1 MKEIIGAIALIVA
14 FAVPLTNMYI
24 ALSQPG
30 PLFVVDYDESCETL
44 CAKMTFSNKRFA
56 MTREE
61 YRKWQ
66 IEQANL

>member
-1 MKEIIGAIALIVA
+1 MKEIIFGIALIIA
-14 FAVPLTNMYI
+14 FAVPMTNMYI
-24 ALSQPG
+24 ALSKPG
-30 PLFVVDYDESCETL
+30 PMFIVDYDESCETL
-44 CAKMTFSNKRFA
+44 CAKMTFSNKGFA